1 MNWKLIADLLVIGHL
16 AFILFAFL
24 GGILALKWRWIIWG
38 HLPSAAWAA
47 LIEFCGWIC
56 PLTYLEN
63 SLRSR
68 HSGGAYETGFV
79 EHYLIPILYPEGLT
93 RPIQVAVGVA
103 VVALNLG
110 IYAVIIW
117 HRRIMIDR

>member
-24 GGILALKWRWIIWG
+24 GGILALRWRWIIWV

-63 SLRSR
+63 SFRSK
-68 HSGGAYETGFV
+68 HSGSYDTGFV
-79 EHYLIPILYPEGLT
+79 EHYVIPVLYPEGLT

-103 VVALNLG
+103 VVALNIG